1 MSDTDDTMTLAPPV
15 QLTDA
20 EAWKLRALQSAAQ
33 LARRDADLAVATA
46 KAHWQTLAVRH
57 GFDADA
63 GWSLTDDG
71 RLIPATSAGA
81 PG

>member
-1 MSDTDDTMTLAPPV
+1 MSQPDALALAPPI

-20 EAWKLRALQSAAQ
+20 EAWKLRALQTAAQ
-33 LARRDADLAVATA
+33 LARRDADAAVATA

-57 GFDADA
+57 GFDADQ

-71 RLIPATSAGA
+71 RLLPAPERTA
-81 PG
+81 P